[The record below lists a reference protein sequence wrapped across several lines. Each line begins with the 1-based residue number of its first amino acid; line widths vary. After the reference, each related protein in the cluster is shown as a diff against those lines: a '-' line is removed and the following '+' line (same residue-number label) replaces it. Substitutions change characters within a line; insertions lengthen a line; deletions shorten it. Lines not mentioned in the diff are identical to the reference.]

1 MKSTLLKS
9 TFFVCMALMAV
20 LASPY
25 ANAQEPVWDGNKVE
39 LISEKIADG
48 VYAYYPKDAK
58 VLEKDGKPVATSGGF
73 IVGKNRV
80 LMIETMLNKRLY
92 EQAIKLIDK
101 VSKLPISFAVNTS
114 SHGDHSYGNM
124 YLPSTTNIIQHQ
136 NTSQYISK
144 HLEDDKAFM
153 IKNFGTGRGIEPI
166 KARTGNILVPTG
178 GQLTLDLG
186 GKQVDII
193 DFGFAQTGGD
203 LFVWEPQSKTL
214 WAGNPIIAVKPALP
228 WLLDGHLVETLSTL
242 KKVYAFLPPDA
253 KVIPGHGT
261 PITREDIQWHIN
273 YLETIKTQVKVAI
286 DKGLSLEETVKAVSM
301 PEFSGYALFGWVHPG
316 LNVPAAYKDLTGK

>member
-1 MKSTLLKS
+1 MNSRFLAA
-9 TFFVCMALMAV
+9 MALIAC
-20 LASPY
+20 LASSY
-25 ANAQEPVWDGNKVE
+25 VNAQEPVWDGNKVE
-39 LISEKIADG
+39 LVSERLSDG

-58 VLEKDGKPVATSGGF
+58 ALEKDGKPVATSGGF
-73 IVGKNRV
+73 IVGKNKV
-80 LMIETMLNKRLY
+80 LMIETMLNQRLY
-92 EQAIKLIDK
+92 KQAEKLIGK
-101 VSKLPISFAVNTS
+101 VTNLPISFAVNTS
-114 SHGDHSYGNM
+114 VHGDHSFGNM
-124 YLPSTTNIIQHQ
+124 YLPSATSIIQHQ

-153 IKNFGTGRGIEPI
+153 IKNFGAGRGIEPI
-166 KARTGNILVPTG
+166 QARTGNILVPTG
-178 GQLTLDLG
+178 GRFTLDLG

-214 WAGNPIIAVKPALP
+214 WTGNPVIAVKPALP

-253 KVIPGHGT
+253 KIVPGNGSL
-261 PITREDIQWHIN
+261 ITREDIKWHID

-286 DKGLSLEETVKAVSM
+286 DKGLSLEETVKTVTM

-316 LNVPAAYKDLTGK
+316 LNVPAAFKDLSGK